1 MATKRYRLLLIT
13 ALMLNA
19 CAPAVTG
26 THTCSGQQIIITFA
40 PGVDVRY
47 PGFTAGLSRDAGVP
61 IEYMRHLFGD
71 HYLYCTQPGEQGLS
85 FDEAQQRLLGR
96 EDIQTVEIDRRKRPG
111 SAQ

>member
-1 MATKRYRLLLIT
+1 MATERYLLLLIT

-26 THTCSGQQIIITFA
+26 ERACSGQQIIISFA

-61 IEYMRHLFGD
+61 IEYIRHLFSD
-71 HYLYCTQPGEQGLS
+71 HYLYCAQQGEQGLS
-85 FDEAQQRLLGR
+85 FDEARQRLQGR
-96 EDIQTVEIDRRKRPG
+96 ADIQAVEIDRLKHPG